1 MKKLI
6 LSTALL
12 AAICTAGQA
21 QETNDYYV
29 KHVEF
34 PQGATLEQKVD
45 MAARL
50 VPTPQQLEWQQMELT
65 AFLHFG
71 INTFTGREWGDGK
84 ENPALFNP
92 TDFDAEQWV
101 RSLKEAGFKMAILTA
116 KHHDGFCL
124 WPTKTTGHSVAASPW
139 KDGKGDVVRELRD
152 ACDKYGIKF
161 GVYLSPWDM
170 HDERYGTDAY
180 NDYFCNQLT
189 ELLTNYGEIFEVW
202 FDGAKGSNAKKFEYD
217 WQRYYDLIRKLQPKA
232 NIAICGPDIRWVG
245 NEGGKSRKSEY
256 SVVPCALREADRI
269 MALSQQDENQASS
282 LQKYNQMDEDL
293 GSRKILEKN
302 AAIEK
307 EFN

>member
-6 LSTALL
+6 LSTVLL

-21 QETNDYYV
+21 QKKDDYYV

-50 VPTPQQLEWQQMELT
+50 VPTPQQLAWQQMELT

-84 ENPALFNP
+84 EDPALFNP
-92 TDFDAEQWV
+92 SELDAEQWV

-124 WPTKTTGHSVAASPW
+124 WPTRTTNHSVASSPW
-139 KDGKGDVVRELRD
+139 KGGKGDVVRELRD

-161 GVYLSPWDM
+161 GVYLSPWD
-170 HDERYGTDAY
+170 RNASCYGD
-180 NDYFCNQLT
+180 
-189 ELLTNYGEIFEVW
+189 
-202 FDGAKGSNAKKFEYD
+202 S
-217 WQRYYDLIRKLQPKA
+217 PK
-232 NIAICGPDIRWVG
+232 
-245 NEGGKSRKSEY
+245 
-256 SVVPCALREADRI
+256 
-269 MALSQQDENQASS
+269 
-282 LQKYNQMDEDL
+282 
-293 GSRKILEKN
+293 
-302 AAIEK
+302 
-307 EFN
+307 